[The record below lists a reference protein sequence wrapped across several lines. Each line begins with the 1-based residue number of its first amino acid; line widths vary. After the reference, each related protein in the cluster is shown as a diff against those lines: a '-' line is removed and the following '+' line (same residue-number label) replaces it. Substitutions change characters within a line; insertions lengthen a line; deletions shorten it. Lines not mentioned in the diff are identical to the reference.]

1 VTDTG
6 ERVEPTVTHPGPFL
20 PQDERRG
27 AYLRLLLVVG
37 AVILVSALAGV
48 GSTVLVVAAIVFII
62 AFHEFGHLMAAK
74 ACRIKVTEYFVG
86 FGPRLWSIHRGE
98 TEYGVKLLP
107 LGGYCRI
114 VGMNSIEEVDPSDE
128 ARTYRQHPVWQR
140 IVVALGGPATH
151 FVVAF
156 VLLFAMFFFTGDD
169 GNIITNVPASN
180 PIVEIDGFSNGPSP
194 AQVAGFHIGD
204 RIVAVDGR
212 RYSTFDQVSAVL
224 KASPDRQVNI
234 EIERQGRLLTLH
246 PVLADLSK
254 VKVAGPDA
262 PPAVTRPTG
271 FLGIAVDPVTHL
283 GFFASVGHAVTGI
296 GTLSVNTVHGLAY
309 KFSPTGISNTIH
321 QVDSQ
326 KAADSPSA
334 QRFVSPVGIVRIAH
348 QATEIGLA
356 EVLYL
361 LAVISVFVGLFN
373 LVPIP
378 PLDGSHV
385 AVALYEKARS
395 RGGRVHHLDA
405 RKLMPL
411 LYAGLV
417 VILALGL
424 SALFLDLRDLLT

>member
-1 VTDTG
+1 VTNTELRPEAGAHDA
-6 ERVEPTVTHPGPFL
+6 FL
-20 PQDERRG
+20 PPEERRG
-27 AYLRLLLVVG
+27 AYLRLLLVIAGV
-37 AVILVSALAGV
+37 VLVSAVAGV
-48 GSTVLVVAAIVFII
+48 GSTVLVVAAILFII
-62 AFHEFGHLMAAK
+62 AFHEFGHLVAAK
-74 ACRIKVTEYFVG
+74 SCGIKVTEYFVG
-86 FGPRLWSIHRGE
+86 FGPRLWSVRRGE

-114 VGMNSIEEVDPSDE
+114 IGMNSIEEVDAVDE
-128 ARTYRQHPVWQR
+128 PRTYRRHPVWQR
-140 IVVALGGPATH
+140 CVVALGGPATH

-156 VLLFAMFFFTGDD
+156 LLLFAMFFFTGDR

-180 PIVEIDGFSNGPSP
+180 PIVEIDGFTNGQSP
-194 AQVAGFHIGD
+194 AQAAGFRLGD
-204 RIVAVDGR
+204 RIEAVNGRHYATFSEVSKVLRANPGRPVA
-212 RYSTFDQVSAVL
+212 
-224 KASPDRQVNI
+224 I
-234 EIERQGRLLTLH
+234 EVERAGALLTLH

-262 PPAVTRPTG
+262 PPPTTTPTG
-271 FLGIAVDPVTHL
+271 FLGIAVDPVVHL
-283 GFFASVGHAVTGI
+283 GFLSSIGHSVTGI
-296 GTLSVNTVHGLAY
+296 GSVSANTVHSIIY
-309 KFSPTGISNTIH
+309 KFSPTGISNTVD
-321 QVDSQ
+321 QVAS
-326 KAADSPSA
+326 KKTADNPNA

-348 QATEIGLA
+348 QATEIGLG

-361 LAVISVFVGLFN
+361 LAAISIFVGLFN
-373 LVPIP
+373 LLPLP

-395 RGGRVHHLDA
+395 RRGQVHHLDA